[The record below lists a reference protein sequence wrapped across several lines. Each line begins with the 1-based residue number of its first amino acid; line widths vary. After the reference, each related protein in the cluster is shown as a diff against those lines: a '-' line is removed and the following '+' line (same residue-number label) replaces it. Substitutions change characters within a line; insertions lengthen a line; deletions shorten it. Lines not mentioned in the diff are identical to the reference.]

1 MLVSLLHSNGQSSLS
16 GFQYQAVIRSSDEQ
30 IIPNLPIVLNVSLSD
45 DHSGLNTYYTEQHLA
60 KTNAQGLFT
69 IIIGEG
75 QKKNGEFS
83 AVPWSKGQMWLKIEL
98 IGNQSTPLSVIS
110 HHRLLAAPYAIHAST
125 ASALTPKD
133 DTLMEKN
140 QSIYWTTSGNSNTR
154 PGTHFMGSRDEV
166 DVAFKTNDTARVILT
181 HTGQM
186 RVKSSF
192 TGKDIYYY
200 LDVNNY
206 PVLVE
211 GSNQGIYIKV
221 NGSRSNANNFLTFAD
236 DYGIWG
242 TVEGQTVAE
251 LEATWQYQLQLDAYI
266 IESVSI
272 AAQAVSAIGKG
283 VALIY
288 SAIASVAGVASLAAG
303 IKLALDAATIGV
315 FRDTYFTEIHNQVG
329 VSYTTGRA
337 DYAEWLERDKAC
349 RDLHFGEIV
358 GIKGG
363 KVSLKTSNV
372 DHYRV
377 VSKNPGI
384 LGNEP
389 APEQLPNYEKI
400 AFMGQVLVKVAGSV
414 DVGDYIIPSGNNDG
428 FGLAVNPKAMKAGD
442 YTRIVGVA
450 WESAHQGLFN
460 YINVAVGINSNELSQ
475 QVELLERKIDAIEKH
490 LKGEKLTLDGSI
502 NANFEHQTTQSKL
515 MSDEE
520 FDRIIDQNKKIYQE
534 LYGKIKQYVTNKG
547 IDLNANP
554 QLAAF
559 FDDPTEVIKKMRRD
573 PRLSTQWALADKKI
587 MLKK

>member
-1 MLVSLLHSNGQSSLS
+1 MLVSLLHSNGQSSLP

-30 IIPNLPIVLNVSLSD
+30 IIPNLPIVLSVSLSE
-45 DHSGLNTYYTEQHLA
+45 DHSGLNTYYTEQHQA

-75 QKKNGEFS
+75 QTKIGQFS

-98 IGNQSTPLSVIS
+98 VGNQSNPLSVIS
-110 HHRLLAAPYAIHAST
+110 HHRLLAAPYAIYAST

-133 DTLMEKN
+133 DTLIEKN

-166 DVAFKTNDTARVILT
+166 DVVFKTNDTTRVILT

-186 RVKSSF
+186 QVKSSF
-192 TGKDIYYY
+192 SRKDLFYF

-266 IESVSI
+266 IESISI
-272 AAQAVSAIGKG
+272 AAQAVSAVGKG
-283 VALIY
+283 FALIY
-288 SAIASVAGVASLAAG
+288 SAIASVAGVASVASG
-303 IKLALDAATIGV
+303 IKLALDVATIEI

-329 VSYTTGRA
+329 VAYTTGRA

-363 KVSLKTSNV
+363 KISLNTSKV

-389 APEQLPNYEKI
+389 KPEQIPNYEKI
-400 AFMGQVLVKVAGSV
+400 AFMGQVLVKVAGAV
-414 DVGDYIIPSGNNDG
+414 EVGDYIIPSGNNDG
-428 FGLAVNPKAMKAGD
+428 FGIAVNPKAMKAGD
-442 YTRIVGVA
+442 YARIVGVA
-450 WESAHQGLFN
+450 WEPANQGLFN

-475 QVELLERKIDAIEKH
+475 QVELLERKISAIEEH
-490 LKGEKLTLDGSI
+490 LKGEKSTLDGSI
-502 NANFEHQTTQSKL
+502 NANFEHQTTQAKL

-559 FDDPTEVIKKMRRD
+559 FDDPTGVIKKMRRD

-587 MLKK
+587 MQKK